1 LCRYS
6 LGGQQNS
13 FYLGPLSRNIK
24 KREREREKDVRYTA
38 GPFSI
43 LSKEARANL
52 AIYILNEKVIFQV
65 KKRERRKKEKENR
78 KKHGRKGQMHYLVVC
93 DK

>member
-1 LCRYS
+1 
-6 LGGQQNS
+6 
-13 FYLGPLSRNIK
+13 
-24 KREREREKDVRYTA
+24 
-38 GPFSI
+38 